1 MLYSEIIADYC
12 KDHKKHQ
19 ATLSKIHTG
28 LVHNT
33 WYIQEALLRIQY
45 NHTACPNCP
54 VRVASL
60 TKSCKDGKVV
70 PVFNYAPY
78 YEGIWEYGGIA
89 PLFLAP
95 EVTYNRVK
103 NPPYPFQRQG

>member
-45 NHTACPNCP
+45 NLTACSNCP
-54 VRVASL
+54 VRVASGSPRDYRMNIL
-60 TKSCKDGKVV
+60 NEEHLMQYLSGR
-70 PVFNYAPY
+70 FYNQAS
-78 YEGIWEYGGIA
+78 
-89 PLFLAP
+89 
-95 EVTYNRVK
+95 VTYTQQFT
-103 NPPYPFQRQG
+103 YC